1 MGFLRPS
8 VTVAVLAAVTVAQLP
23 FSVIPTISDELRA
36 KALDTRATRF
46 MRLWEYAL
54 KVDGQGPGP
63 AIRVNF
69 EAKTILAPGPLAYFN
84 LIPQDASDPLYG
96 RSKPMQ
102 ALRRNFL
109 LDHLVLDPVE
119 ASDPKLE
126 EGDGVRALTF
136 TGKDIYFKKDK
147 QGNITVGG
155 VAVQEVHD
163 KGYIHNDL
171 MDVNVVVDEATGRV
185 SIIDFGNACR
195 PGQNAGYGA
204 SSNDNL
210 APEILG
216 GGSST
221 TASDVFSVG
230 FMLGQICDE
239 MARPSSEL
247 RRLARKMQSAKPRQR
262 PALSAAIKRLNS

>member
-1 MGFLRPS
+1 MAQESEKFVLEAEQLEELLRCGVKEKLGEGVS
-8 VTVAVLAAVTVAQLP
+8 GKALLVRWGEGDAVLKLAHSGVSFTDFNPAAIVCSFVGRNTLGKVLEN
-23 FSVIPTISDELRA
+23 SKLSDKELV
-36 KALDTRATRF
+36 
-46 MRLWEYAL
+46 RL
-54 KVDGQGPGP
+54 
-63 AIRVNF
+63 
-69 EAKTILAPGPLAYFN
+69 
-84 LIPQDASDPLYG
+84 S
-96 RSKPMQ
+96 
-102 ALRRNFL
+102 LRL
-109 LDHLVLDPVE
+109 C
-119 ASDPKLE
+119 
-126 EGDGVRALTF
+126 
-136 TGKDIYFKKDK
+136 
-147 QGNITVGG
+147 

-262 PALSAAIKRLNS
+262 PALSAAIKRLNSCH

>member
-1 MGFLRPS
+1 MAQESEKFVLEAEQLEELLRS
-8 VTVAVLAAVTVAQLP
+8 GVKEKLGEGVSGKALLVRWGEGDAVLKLAHSGVSFKDFNFVGRNTLGKVLEN
-23 FSVIPTISDELRA
+23 SKLSDKEL
-36 KALDTRATRF
+36 L
-46 MRLWEYAL
+46 RL
-54 KVDGQGPGP
+54 
-63 AIRVNF
+63 
-69 EAKTILAPGPLAYFN
+69 
-84 LIPQDASDPLYG
+84 S
-96 RSKPMQ
+96 
-102 ALRRNFL
+102 LRL
-109 LDHLVLDPVE
+109 C
-119 ASDPKLE
+119 
-126 EGDGVRALTF
+126 
-136 TGKDIYFKKDK
+136 
-147 QGNITVGG
+147 

-171 MDVNVVVDEATGRV
+171 MDDNVVVDEATGRV

-195 PGQNAGYGA
+195 PGQNAGYSA

-262 PALSAAIKRLNS
+262 PALSAAIKRLNSCH